1 MNRALSWY
9 RVMAYI
15 VGVMLIILV
24 LIGIPLQFAA
34 NSPGVVSVVGPIHGF
49 LYIVYLISAG
59 NLARHERFS
68 LRQMLAIVCAG
79 LVPFLAF
86 VVERWITRIV
96 SSNEAELSRPSDH

>member
-1 MNRALSWY
+1 MSRALTSY
-9 RVMAYI
+9 RVMAYV
-15 VGVMLIILV
+15 VGVMLIVLV
-24 LIGIPLQFAA
+24 LVGIPLQFAA

-49 LYIVYLISAG
+49 LYIVYLIVAA

-68 LRQMLAIVCAG
+68 RRQMLAIVGAG

-96 SSNEAELSRPSDH
+96 KDNVSPA